1 MGSEMCIR
9 DRSNGNRIDK
19 TIITMGQKCH
29 GIRKGHVEKSHVIGE
44 VLAIPIPVVRSVARR
59 SVPAV
64 SPAMEVKDMRICDV
78 YPPAVSK
85 MWWRERF
92 GNDV

>member
-1 MGSEMCIR
+1 M
-9 DRSNGNRIDK
+9 
-19 TIITMGQKCH
+19 
-29 GIRKGHVEKSHVIGE
+29 IGE
-44 VLAIPIPVVRSVARR
+44 VLAIPIPVVRSMARR